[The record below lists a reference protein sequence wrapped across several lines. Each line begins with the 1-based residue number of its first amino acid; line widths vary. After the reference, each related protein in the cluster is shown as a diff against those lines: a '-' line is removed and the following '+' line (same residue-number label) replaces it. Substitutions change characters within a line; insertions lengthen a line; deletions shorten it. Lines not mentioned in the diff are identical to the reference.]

1 MSQSGPPP
9 VAASPPDQ
17 LQLPAEEKRPS
28 RGWTH
33 QELLPLIQD
42 DSRHDELNQLLD
54 RLTSEERA
62 KLFEHRFEHELV
74 FDEEVSDAPAWIPES
89 SESNEFILSGRTCD
103 QTKLTVPSRYIM
115 LAAYLGHHS
124 ILRVLLQHGCRA
136 STDKVSVCYMHMLQL
151 VSSASVCHS

>member
-54 RLTSEERA
+54 RLTPEEQV
-62 KLFEHRFEHELV
+62 KLFKHRFEHEL
-74 FDEEVSDAPAWIPES
+74 
-89 SESNEFILSGRTCD
+89 EFSTKART
-103 QTKLTVPSRYIM
+103 S
-115 LAAYLGHHS
+115 
-124 ILRVLLQHGCRA
+124 LL
-136 STDKVSVCYMHMLQL
+136 
-151 VSSASVCHS
+151 